1 MKISK
6 AVIISLPN
14 SKRRHHVT
22 QFVATWSL
30 PFPVEI
36 FNAVPKDECCSEII
50 SVRGFTSRVDNSRM
64 LEVEKR
70 TLTPGEIGC
79 MLSHYFVWKDV
90 EGPTLILE
98 DDFVFEYDSKTI
110 SNILSK
116 VPEDFDICYF
126 QQDINYLIV
135 ENINELFFKTF
146 PNSGTFGYLI
156 NPKFSKKMVETFCLN
171 RQADDY
177 IGEFI
182 MNQAPD
188 TKIIASF
195 LPFIKCGDFES
206 EIGLRDHESFH

>member
-14 SKRRHHVT
+14 SKRRAHVT
-22 QFVATWSL
+22 QVVASWSL

-36 FNAVPKDECCSEII
+36 FNAVPKDECSSEII

-64 LEVEKR
+64 LQVEKR
-70 TLTPGEIGC
+70 TLTTGEIGC

-98 DDFVFEYDSKTI
+98 DDFVFEYDSNTI
-110 SNILSK
+110 SNILSQ

-126 QQDINYLIV
+126 QQGINYLIV
-135 ENINELFFKTF
+135 EKINTLYFKTL
-146 PNSGTFGYLI
+146 PNICAFGYLI
-156 NPKFSKKMVETFCLN
+156 SPKFSKKMVETFRLN

-177 IGEFI
+177 IAEFI
-182 MNQAPD
+182 MNQAPE

-206 EIGLRDHESFH
+206 EIGLRERESFH

>member
-14 SKRRHHVT
+14 SKRRAHVE
-22 QFVATWSL
+22 QVVASWSL
-30 PFPVEI
+30 PFPVQI

-50 SVRGFTSRVDNSRM
+50 SVRGFTSRIDNSRM
-64 LEVEKR
+64 LQVEKR
-70 TLTPGEIGC
+70 TLTHGEIGC

-98 DDFVFEYDSKTI
+98 DDFVFEYDSNTI
-110 SNILSK
+110 SNILSQ

-126 QQDINYLIV
+126 QQGVNYLIV
-135 ENINELFFKTF
+135 EKINEFYFKTA
-146 PNSGTFGYLI
+146 PNICTFGYLI
-156 NPKFSKKMVETFCLN
+156 SPKFSKKMVDTFRLN

-177 IGEFI
+177 IAEFI
-182 MNQAPD
+182 MNQEPE

-206 EIGLRDHESFH
+206 EIGLRHCESFH

>member
-14 SKRRHHVT
+14 SKRRAHVT

-70 TLTPGEIGC
+70 TLTSGEVGC

-90 EGPTLILE
+90 DGPTLILE
-98 DDFVFEYDSKTI
+98 DYVVFEYDSNTI

-126 QQDINYLIV
+126 QQGINYLIV
-135 ENINELFFKTF
+135 EKINTLYFKTL
-146 PNSGTFGYLI
+146 PNICAFGYLI
-156 NPKFSKKMVETFCLN
+156 SSKFSKKMVETFRLN

-177 IGEFI
+177 IAEFI
-182 MNQAPD
+182 MNQAPE

-206 EIGLRDHESFH
+206 EIGLRERESFH